1 MAGRG
6 WPEEELGRA
15 EGWRSRGLAPQG
27 VRVEHTP
34 TARRKTEQRP
44 GETPWLELMERG
56 WEGKGLQDLTTGS
69 AQGAA
74 QLLRAVERETGS
86 VVALKNFN
94 FIEELENEESAAALK
109 NGVETTAVDITEG
122 VLNGTNTNVMD
133 NETESAVVAALK
145 NCVDDCIC
153 SDGESVAAAA
163 LKNDVCETANA
174 RGAAEIADEDQNCM
188 RSESESESQSE
199 SQSQSQSQNQSQSG
213 NRQSQSQSQSQS
225 RSQSQSQSRS
235 QEPSTKAPSS
245 KSKKSGGVPRVRPES
260 LPRTTSTMQMHDRRV
275 EGVCFQRKPGTESL
289 GNGVYETTDM
299 NGMLE
304 DSNKDNMNT
313 GTSTGATS
321 PMRRAD
327 RRVEGVCGEKSEE
340 MQRIRGGRLGRL
352 KRGGGSRGPRP
363 CGVV

>member
-1 MAGRG
+1 M
-6 WPEEELGRA
+6 
-15 EGWRSRGLAPQG
+15 
-27 VRVEHTP
+27 
-34 TARRKTEQRP
+34 
-44 GETPWLELMERG
+44 ELMERG
-56 WEGKGLQDLTTGS
+56 WEGKGLQDLTTGD
-69 AQGAA
+69 AQGVA
-74 QLLRAVERETGS
+74 QLFGRAVERETGS
-86 VVALKNFN
+86 AVALKNLN
-94 FIEELENEESAAALK
+94 FVEELENEESAAALK
-109 NGVETTAVDITEG
+109 NGVIETAVDITEG
-122 VLNGTNTNVMD
+122 VLKGTNTNNEMD
-133 NETESAVVAALK
+133 DKTESAAVAALK

-304 DSNKDNMNT
+304 DSNKKNMNT

-321 PMRRAD
+321 TMRLAD

>member
-1 MAGRG
+1 MFG
-6 WPEEELGRA
+6 
-15 EGWRSRGLAPQG
+15 
-27 VRVEHTP
+27 
-34 TARRKTEQRP
+34 
-44 GETPWLELMERG
+44 
-56 WEGKGLQDLTTGS
+56 
-69 AQGAA
+69 
-74 QLLRAVERETGS
+74 RAVERETGS
-86 VVALKNFN
+86 AVALKNLN
-94 FIEELENEESAAALK
+94 FVEESENEESAAALK
-109 NGVETTAVDITEG
+109 NGVVETAVDITEG
-122 VLNGTNTNVMD
+122 VLIGTNTDVMD
-133 NETESAVVAALK
+133 DKTESAAVAALK

-153 SDGESVAAAA
+153 SDGESAAAA

-174 RGAAEIADEDQNCM
+174 GGAAESADEALKNICVEVCICSSGEMNGMLEDSSKDNEQSAVALIKGAAEAANAGGAAEIYVEASQRLRR
-188 RSESESESQSE
+188 RSESESESE
-199 SQSQSQSQNQSQSG
+199 SRSQSQSQNQSQSG
-213 NRQSQSQSQSQS
+213 NRQSQSQSQSRS

-235 QEPSTKAPSS
+235 REPSTKAPSS
-245 KSKKSGGVPRVRPES
+245 KSKESGGVPRVRPES

-275 EGVCFQRKPGTESL
+275 EGVCCVRKPGTESL

-299 NGMLE
+299 KGMLEDSNKESMNGMLE
-304 DSNKDNMNT
+304 DSNKENMNT